1 LFAHSYGIWLTGNGQ
16 GDVSFDESLFFYF
29 FIFYFLFF
37 CFFVLFWVGVA
48 FPCDGHFFVFA
59 FMSTCKIKVKLYMLF
74 FGLVMGAKRSIA
86 RDHDRQHALLIWI

>member
-16 GDVSFDESLFFYF
+16 GDISFDESLFF
-29 FIFYFLFF
+29 IFLIVFL
-37 CFFVLFWVGVA
+37 LFWVGVA

-74 FGLVMGAKRSIA
+74 FGLVMGAKRSLA